1 MLLGG
6 IMNFE
11 SSTYD
16 IGDVCHFSKAKENW
30 GEFGNMSGGFSFRL
44 TEDTLIPSTE
54 NLYQAMRFTEYPDI
68 QREII
73 PQKSGFAAKLI
84 SKKYRK
90 THTRA
95 DFEEHKLD
103 IMRWCLQLKLAN
115 HKTFGDALLLTG
127 DKAIVEKSHKDA
139 WWGTLLRGDT
149 LMGINILGQLLME
162 LRDQYRQE
170 LAAGTTGYKTV
181 TPPNIPDFNY
191 FGVVAP
197 VIRK

>member
-1 MLLGG
+1 
-6 IMNFE
+6 MNFE
-11 SSTYD
+11 SSTYN
-16 IGDVCHFSKAKENW
+16 IADVCFFSKAQEEW
-30 GEFGNMSGGFSFRL
+30 GCFGNMTGGFPFRL

-54 NLYQAMRFTEYPDI
+54 NLYQAMRYTEYPDI

-90 THTRA
+90 TDTRA
-95 DFEEHKLD
+95 DFEEHKLE

-115 HKTFGDALLLTG
+115 HKSFGDALLKTG

-139 WWGTLLRGDT
+139 WWGTLLKDDK
-149 LMGINILGQLLME
+149 LIGINILGQLLME

-170 LAAGTTGYKTV
+170 LAEGTTGYKTV

-191 FGVVAP
+191 FGDPAP